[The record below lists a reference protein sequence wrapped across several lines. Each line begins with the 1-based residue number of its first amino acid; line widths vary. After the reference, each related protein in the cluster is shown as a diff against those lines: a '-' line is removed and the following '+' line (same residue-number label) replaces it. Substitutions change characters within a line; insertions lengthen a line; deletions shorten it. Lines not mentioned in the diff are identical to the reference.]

1 MKLLL
6 SWLALFSCMTSD
18 GQSSFVQR
26 KQGQFILNGK
36 PYRYIGTNYWYG
48 GLLPL
53 QKDSMRGIARL
64 KRELDFLASKGVTN
78 LRLMAGAEG
87 KGMIAG
93 LARVEPPLQV
103 ERGVF
108 DTSVLVGLDVLLNEM
123 RKRNMKA
130 VIFFS
135 NNWEWSGGFLQ
146 YLQWNG
152 IISDSVLRS
161 KMSWDDMRD
170 HISKFYTCRPC
181 IDDYKKQVCTILERR
196 NTINGI
202 RYIDDPVIMAWEL
215 ANEPRPMR
223 PASNTAYKRWISEMA
238 GFIKSKDDK
247 HLVCIGHEGEIGTEG
262 MRLFEEIHADKHID
276 YLTIHIWP
284 KNWEWM
290 KPATMN
296 KDFGQVIKLT
306 HSYINRHLAV
316 AKKLSKPMVIEE
328 FGFPRD
334 DMRFSA
340 GSATSLRDR
349 YYRLV
354 FSTLNKNSFP
364 AGINFWAFNGT
375 ARPTPGQAFW
385 KTGDDYMGDPPM
397 EEQSLYGVFDN
408 DISTW
413 KVISEGVGLTKPA
426 KKNKR

>member
-6 SWLALFSCMTSD
+6 PLLALFFHTVSD
-18 GQSSFVQR
+18 GQSSFVQQ
-26 KQGQFILNGK
+26 KHGQFILNGQ
-36 PYRYIGTNYWYG
+36 PYRYVGANYWYG

-53 QKDSMRGIARL
+53 QKDSARGIVRL
-64 KRELDFLASKGVTN
+64 KRELDFLASKGVIN

-93 LARVEPPLQV
+93 VSRVEPSLQA
-103 ERGVF
+103 ERGIF

-130 VIFFS
+130 VIFLS

-170 HISKFYTCRPC
+170 HISKFYTCHPC
-181 IDDYKKQVCTILERR
+181 IDDYKKQVLTILERR

-223 PASNTAYKRWISEMA
+223 PASDVAYERWISEMA
-238 GFIKSKDDK
+238 GFIKSKDKK

-262 MRLFEEIHADKHID
+262 MKLFKEIHANKNID

-284 KNWEWM
+284 KNWGWM
-290 KPATMN
+290 KPGTMD
-296 KDFGQVIKLT
+296 KDFDHVT
-306 HSYINRHLAV
+306 NMTRSYITRHLAV

-334 DMRFSA
+334 GMRFSA
-340 GSATSLRDR
+340 GSATSLRDH

-354 FSTLNKNSFP
+354 FSAFNNNSFL

-385 KTGDDYMGDPPM
+385 KPGDDYMGDPPM
-397 EEQSLYGVFDN
+397 EEQGLYGVFDN
-408 DISTW
+408 DTSTW
-413 KVISEGVGLTKPA
+413 KIISGGVSLTKPA